1 MQEDQS
7 PSQSFRILLIDDEIL
22 VRAGTAMM
30 LDELGHVVIEASSGK
45 EGLAAL
51 ADDLQIDVLMTDY
64 NMPDMNGIEVID
76 AAKGIRSDI
85 KTILMTGY
93 SSEDHRFADSEVPR
107 LEKPFGLDALELA
120 LGKFAQ

>member
-1 MQEDQS
+1 
-7 PSQSFRILLIDDEIL
+7 
-22 VRAGTAMM
+22 MM
-30 LDELGHVVIEASSGK
+30 LDELGHAVIEASSGK
-45 EGLAAL
+45 EGLAVL

-76 AAKGIRSDI
+76 AANEIRSNI